1 MCICLG
7 YHWLTYGSLVRG
19 DCVLEGAIVE
29 GVGRE
34 LGQGRVHPVLDHQPN
49 GLHSQQDQLLE
60 EALSETSTGGREGGR
75 EGEGGGREAVNHVH
89 VLAGKSS
96 QDTAG

>member
-1 MCICLG
+1 M
-7 YHWLTYGSLVRG
+7 RG

-49 GLHSQQDQLLE
+49 GLHSQQDQPFE
-60 EALSETSTGGREGGR
+60 EALRETGTGGREGGR
-75 EGEGGGREAVNHVH
+75 EGGRKYY
-89 VLAGKSS
+89 KSPCYKE
-96 QDTAG
+96 